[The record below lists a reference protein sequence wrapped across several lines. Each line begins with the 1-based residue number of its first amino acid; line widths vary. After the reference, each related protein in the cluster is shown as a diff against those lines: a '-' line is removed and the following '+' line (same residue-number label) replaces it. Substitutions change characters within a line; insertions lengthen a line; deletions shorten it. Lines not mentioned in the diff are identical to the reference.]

1 MTSSL
6 SGLGTKRRRSRRFP
20 LLPVLSSLM
29 LLGAIGLFIY
39 ELITFS
45 QQQDRLPASV
55 TVAGVSV
62 GGMLPGEAIATWE
75 RALSE
80 PITLWYEDSPIL
92 LDPAAIGFRS
102 NNAAMLAEA
111 RASTSGGTDNW
122 LRFFNRLIGQEDRS
136 TVTIPLSATYQDSL
150 LEQFLQEISRRYDRP
165 PGQAS
170 YDLQTLTT
178 LPGPG
183 GREIDIRRAI
193 PLIDQVLLSPV
204 NRTVDLPL
212 IDTGASAINLKA
224 LEDLIVAYLDSQS
237 FIYDGQTTIASIYIM
252 DLRTGQEINL
262 NSDVAV
268 SAASTMKLPILIDY
282 YRTLNLAP
290 TDEEA
295 FLMANSLLCSNNS
308 SSNLIMQIIG
318 GGNDIFRGLASV
330 TQNAQFLG
338 ARNTYITAPFV
349 LGIEGQQ
356 LGSIAAPPT
365 SPNPNFN
372 TSPDPYNQTTA
383 EDLGTLFG
391 MVYDCANY
399 GSGLMAAYTDGE
411 YTQNECRQMLELMS
425 GNNLLRLL
433 QGGLPPGTRI
443 SHKNGWLENIHG
455 DAGIVFP
462 PNGRD
467 YVIAVFVWEDSD
479 FFTFTR
485 AWPLIEGV
493 SRAAWNYFSP
503 DSPLV
508 SSRTDLPLEGAAS
521 CEGPDGFL
529 PPFGQV
535 NLSDI
540 DAWRQ
545 SSITPG

>member
-6 SGLGTKRRRSRRFP
+6 SGLGTKRRRRRHFP
-20 LLPVLSSLM
+20 LLPVFSSLL
-29 LLGAIGLFIY
+29 LLGAIALFIY

-122 LRFFNRLIGQEDRS
+122 LRFFNRLIAQEDRS

-165 PGQAS
+165 PGDAS

-193 PLIDQVLLSPV
+193 PMIDQVLLSPV

-212 IDTGASAINLKA
+212 TDTGVSAINLKA

-252 DLRTGQEINL
+252 DLKTGQEINL
-262 NSDVAV
+262 NSDIAV

-330 TQNAQFLG
+330 TRNAQFLG

-365 SPNPNFN
+365 SPNPDFN

-383 EDLGTLFG
+383 EDLGTLFS

-425 GNNLLRLL
+425 GNDLLHLL

-467 YVIAVFVWEDSD
+467 YVIAVFVWEDSE

-508 SSRTDLPLEGAAS
+508 SPRTDLPLEGAAA
-521 CEGPDGFL
+521 CDGPDGFL

-535 NLSDI
+535 NLNDI

-545 SSITPG
+545 